1 MVSPPVSHTAVSGL
15 PLDQVGVAGA
25 LAASARQF
33 GSAIGVAVTGS
44 IVAGSSAGFV
54 HSSHAAW
61 VVIGA
66 CGVAVLALGLISTSG
81 WARDAAARNGRRLAT
96 APQGDPLPGRSADR
110 IEARTE

>member
-15 PLDQVGVAGA
+15 PLGQV
-25 LAASARQF
+25 
-33 GSAIGVAVTGS
+33 GVAVTGS

-66 CGVAVLALGLISTSG
+66 CGFAVLALGLISTSG
-81 WARDAAARNGRRLAT
+81 
-96 APQGDPLPGRSADR
+96 
-110 IEARTE
+110 